1 MKEQL
6 YLYDTTLRDG
16 QQTQGV
22 QFSTSDK
29 IVIASALDKLGIDY
43 IEGGWPGA
51 NPTDDDFFANTTS
64 HKIPNLV
71 AFGMTKRSGFS
82 VENDDVLSAVIN
94 AGTPTVCLVG
104 KSNEYHVINALKVS
118 LEENLTNIKNSIE
131 HLKYLGREPIFD
143 AEHFF
148 DGFKFNPDYALETL
162 HTAQSS
168 GARWIVLCDT
178 NGGTLPDEVYRITE
192 TVIKKGIRRLNLG
205 IHTHNDTGNAI
216 ANSLAAVN
224 AGIRHVQGTLNGL
237 GERCGNA
244 DLITLI
250 PTLILKEPYCDT
262 VELSVSKTELPL
274 LTRTSRLLD
283 DLLNRV
289 PSRGAPYVGASAFA
303 HKGGLHA
310 SAVLKDPTTYEHID
324 PSVVGNKRIIPMSNQ
339 AGKSNL
345 ITRLADAG
353 IMLQRDDPKL
363 GLILSE
369 IKLREE
375 AGYSYDLA
383 QASFE
388 LLAHKILGSIPNY
401 FEVKRYRVMMERRK
415 NKYNKIVT
423 LSEAVV
429 VLKIG
434 NKKLLSVSESMDEEG
449 SDRGPVN
456 ALARAIGKDL
466 GPYQAYIDD
475 IKLVD
480 FKVRITSGGVGAV
493 TRVLIDSE
501 DSEGARWSTV
511 GVSANI
517 IDASYQALMDALN
530 WKLLHNKVLP
540 V

>member
-1 MKEQL
+1 MKEHL

-148 DGFKFNPDYALETL
+148 DGFKLNPDYALKTL

-178 NGGTLPDEVYRITE
+178 NGGTLPDEVYRITAA
-192 TVIKKGIRRLNLG
+192 VIKKGIRRLNLG

-250 PTLILKEPYCDT
+250 PTLILKEPYCNT
-262 VELSVSKTELPL
+262 VELSVFKTELPL

-289 PSRGAPYVGASAFA
+289 PNRGAPYVGASAFA

-345 ITRLADAG
+345 ITRLVDAG

-388 LLAHKILGSIPNY
+388 LLAHKILGSLPNY

-517 IDASYQALMDALN
+517 IDASYQALMDSLN

-540 V
+540 F

>member
-1 MKEQL
+1 MKEHL

-283 DLLNRV
+283 DVLNRV

>member
-1 MKEQL
+1 MKEHL

-501 DSEGARWSTV
+501 DSEGGRWSTV